1 MDYTTLITP
10 HPPIM
15 WEGSPLPIFPLPIPQ
30 AMQCF
35 MNYSV
40 GVAVDLHY
48 ATDSHPLLA
57 PLAYAENMRGL
68 VADTLT

>member
-15 WEGSPLPIFPLPIPQ
+15 WEGSTQPLFPMPQ
-30 AMQCF
+30 TIQRSF
-35 MNYSV
+35 ENYSL

-57 PLAYAENMRGL
+57 PLVPESTRGA
-68 VADTLT
+68 VTDSII